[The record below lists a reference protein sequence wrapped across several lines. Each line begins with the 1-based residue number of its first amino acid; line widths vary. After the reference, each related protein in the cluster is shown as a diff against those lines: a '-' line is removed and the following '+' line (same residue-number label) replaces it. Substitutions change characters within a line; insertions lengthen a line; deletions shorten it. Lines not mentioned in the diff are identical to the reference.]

1 MTETVR
7 IKVNSKLFNL
17 ELDSEFAFFL
27 QNELSQNL
35 NKDNNSLKD
44 LISAYINK
52 NYELFEI
59 TRKVSN
65 LNQKLS

>member
-1 MTETVR
+1 MAKVVR

-17 ELDSEFAFFL
+17 ELDDDFAVFL

-35 NKDNNSLKD
+35 SKDNNSLKD

-52 NYELFEI
+52 NYELFELQKKI
-59 TRKVSN
+59 HV